1 MKTSPETVIRRPG
14 LIDYARTL
22 KDMREFTEQRSENS
36 ADEIWFLEHPGV
48 FTLGMNAD
56 RSHLL
61 AAGDIPVIEAD
72 RGGHVTYHG
81 PGQLVVYTL
90 MDLGRNNLGIRKL
103 VEALETA
110 IIHTLANY
118 GILAHGR
125 RDAPGVYVGE
135 AKIASL
141 GLRIRKKCSY
151 HGLAIN
157 VGMDLEPFSRIN
169 PCGFADLAVTQ
180 VSDLGGP
187 DNPMRVADDL
197 CPELMETLFQY

>member
-1 MKTSPETVIRRPG
+1 MPPDTILRRPG
-14 LIDYARTL
+14 LVDYSRTL
-22 KDMREFTEQRSENS
+22 EKMRNFTEERSEES
-36 ADEIWFLEHPGV
+36 ADEIWFLEHPRI

-61 AAGDIPVIEAD
+61 AAGDIPVVEAD

-81 PGQLVVYTL
+81 PGQLVVYVL
-90 MDLGRNNLGIRKL
+90 LDLDRNNLGIRKL
-103 VEALETA
+103 VEALEAATIA
-110 IIHTLANY
+110 TLAKY
-118 GILAHGR
+118 GITGHGR

-141 GLRIRKKCSY
+141 GLRIRRKCSY

-169 PCGFADLAVTQ
+169 PCGFENLAVTQ

-187 DNPMRVADDL
+187 ENPMQVADDL
-197 CPELMETLFQY
+197 CPALLQNLIRQ